1 MAERARPAGDED
13 RSAAGTRSRFVL
25 VSDAA
30 EGTRWRFVLVSDE
43 SARAERRAA
52 RWPVER
58 PRRLMAP
65 AWRAKR
71 RGEKGGWGSEG
82 LLWEGRVGWMAHLIS
97 RRVGQVGESN
107 AALVGDTGSER
118 C

>member
-25 VSDAA
+25 VSDSAA
-30 EGTRWRFVLVSDE
+30 GTRSRFVLVSDE

-71 RGEKGGWGSEG
+71 REKTGCWGSEG
-82 LLWEGRVGWMAHLIS
+82 LVLEGRRGCMAHLIS
-97 RRVGQVGESN
+97 RRV
-107 AALVGDTGSER
+107 
-118 C
+118 